1 MLNHPG
7 CKRMWFSRRITLL
20 FLLILAWSG
29 PLLSAN
35 NLQQTDSD
43 YQSVVL
49 QLKWK
54 HQFQFAGYYAAKA
67 KGYYRE
73 LGLEVEIREHQGRAP
88 VEVMLD
94 GEADYAVS
102 GADALIKR
110 ANGYPVVALAAI
122 YQHSPYAL
130 LVRGDSGI
138 HQVSDLA
145 GRRVMIGSGRQDAA
159 LHAMLKRGG
168 LTSDD
173 YVRLPSSFDAN
184 SLVAGETDA
193 FNAYMTDQGF
203 LLGEAGVAPRYIIP
217 KDYGIDFYGDVL
229 ITTEQQISEN
239 PEQVENFRN
248 ATLKGWAYALA
259 NRDEIVDL
267 ILQKY
272 NTQGMSR
279 AHLVYEANLSKEL
292 IQPLLVEVGYMHPER
307 WRQIHE
313 IFIELNFLGEN
324 SRIEGLLYQARSP
337 IPDWLSWSY
346 ENYIFVLIG
355 VLTTVGLLLSM
366 AIVRLKLLVRKH
378 TVELIEKERGYRTIF
393 DAAPEGMWV
402 IDPERKT
409 LDVNERLRE
418 LLGYSKEEMQG
429 KPQWSL
435 STRQTN

>member
-1 MLNHPG
+1 
-7 CKRMWFSRRITLL
+7 MWFSRLITLL
-20 FLLILAWSG
+20 FLIACSG
-29 PLLSAN
+29 PLLSTN
-35 NLQQTDSD
+35 NLQQANRG

-88 VEVMLD
+88 VEVMLE

-102 GADALIKR
+102 GANALIKR

-130 LVRGDSGI
+130 LVRGDSDI
-138 HQVSDLA
+138 HRVSDLF
-145 GRRVMIGSGRQDAA
+145 GRRVMIGTGTQDAA

-168 LTSDD
+168 LTSDE
-173 YVRLPSSFDAN
+173 YIRLPSSFDAN
-184 SLVAGETDA
+184 SLLSGETDA

-203 LLGEAGVAPRYIIP
+203 LLGQAGVVPRHIMP

-229 ITTEQQISEN
+229 VTTEQRISED
-239 PEQVENFRN
+239 PEQVENFRK

-259 NRDEIVDL
+259 NRDEVVDL
-267 ILQKY
+267 ILQNY

-279 AHLVYEANLSKEL
+279 AHLVYEADVSKEL
-292 IQPLLVEVGYMHPER
+292 IQPLLVEIGYMHPER

-324 SRIEGLLYQARSP
+324 SRIEGLLYQAKPP
-337 IPDWLSWSY
+337 IPDWCAVDDRLIAVVNYRQAAITGQATYHRADRKRAQLS
-346 ENYIFVLIG
+346 NNF
-355 VLTTVGLLLSM
+355 
-366 AIVRLKLLVRKH
+366 
-378 TVELIEKERGYRTIF
+378 
-393 DAAPEGMWV
+393 
-402 IDPERKT
+402 
-409 LDVNERLRE
+409 
-418 LLGYSKEEMQG
+418 
-429 KPQWSL
+429 
-435 STRQTN
+435 